1 MKPYEIAPYNQ
12 FAIFVIDFSVSG
24 QGKYKLKCINDK

>member
-1 MKPYEIAPYNQ
+1 MKLYEITLYNQ
-12 FAIFVIDFSVSG
+12 FAIFVEDFSVSG